1 MAFAVLSGLELTV
14 VNFSAG
20 PPIFRGETVRAFDNT
35 LLDGADAKKRT
46 WELELYGAPEPYAST
61 LRSLDEGLRTFYG
74 DVLGTGI
81 EDYVYVKVRI
91 ARQQYGP
98 DVSGPKDDWTSHSV
112 RFTLALEEV

>member
-1 MAFAVLSGLELTV
+1 MAFIVLSGLELQV

-20 PPIFRGETVRAFDNT
+20 PPIFRGETARAFDNT

-46 WELELYGAPEPYAST
+46 WELELYPAHEPFAST
-61 LRSLDEGLRTFYG
+61 LRTLDEGVRSFYG
-74 DVLGTGI
+74 DAIGTGV

-91 ARQQYGP
+91 SRQQYGP

>member
-20 PPIFRGETVRAFDNT
+20 PPIFRGETARAFDNT

-46 WELELYGAPEPYAST
+46 WELELYAAHEPYAST
-61 LRSLDEGLRTFYG
+61 LRTLDEGLRTFYG
-74 DVLGTGI
+74 DAIGLEVADAI
-81 EDYVYVKVRI
+81 NVKVRI
-91 ARQQYGP
+91 TRQQYGP
-98 DVSGPKDDWTSHSV
+98 DVSGPKDDWGSHSV